1 MLTPFDSLML
11 RVVLAP
17 LVAALQLFGMYVLLH
32 GHYGPGGG
40 FVAGILLAAGMI
52 LPRLAGRPSDRFS
65 LGPRGAAVLSVLGIL
80 FFVGVAVASMFAGRP
95 PLDYAALPIGATAAA
110 RRSMGILLIEVGVTM
125 AVAGAMLAI
134 FFALSARVG
143 GDRAARG

>member
-1 MLTPFDSLML
+1 ML
-11 RVVLAP
+11 RVVLVP

-52 LPRLAGRPSDRFS
+52 LPRLAGRPADQLS
-65 LGPRGAAVLSVLGIL
+65 LGPRQAALLSVAGIL
-80 FFVGVAVASMFAGRP
+80 VFAGVAVASMLVGRP
-95 PLDYAALPIGATAAA
+95 PLDYGALPIGPTVPE

-134 FFALSARVG
+134 FFGLSSRIG
-143 GDRAARG
+143 GEEAARE